1 MPFKMVGFF
10 LRSKAGF
17 PPDLESTRMWEE
29 PGKRK
34 TALLRHLQHS
44 KHLVAGAQF
53 SPVLAPHMCRRE
65 VWVAALNL
73 IEAHSHTLS
82 RFLDGSNFRA
92 PLSPRC
98 TALSVASCGNRGAAP
113 NFGTRVPGNLGGEG
127 TKKKVLSF
135 VHEFSVELVEKL
147 QCRKV
152 FPVQSLISSY
162 KSQIN
167 QERAKEEPKL
177 EAGKEVGGPTGPGC
191 APHCELL
198 VKTLAARAI

>member
-1 MPFKMVGFF
+1 MGIVGQP
-10 LRSKAGF
+10 R
-17 PPDLESTRMWEE
+17 T
-29 PGKRK
+29 
-34 TALLRHLQHS
+34 
-44 KHLVAGAQF
+44 LVREYPETSGER
-53 SPVLAPHMCRRE
+53 VL
-65 VWVAALNL
+65 
-73 IEAHSHTLS
+73 
-82 RFLDGSNFRA
+82 
-92 PLSPRC
+92 
-98 TALSVASCGNRGAAP
+98 
-113 NFGTRVPGNLGGEG
+113 
-127 TKKKVLSF
+127 KKNVLSF

-198 VKTLAARAI
+198 VKTLAACNLGSWAALSRAANRSSHGEALRFLTWIFR